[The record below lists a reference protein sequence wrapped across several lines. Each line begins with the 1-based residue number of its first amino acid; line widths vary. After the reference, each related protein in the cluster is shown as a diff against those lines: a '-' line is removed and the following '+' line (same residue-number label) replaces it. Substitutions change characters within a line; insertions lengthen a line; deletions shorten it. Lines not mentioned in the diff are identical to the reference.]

1 MLPKVVSTAAVYE
14 TVDLINFHGSHC
26 VPEHLPIYVLISDLE
41 PVLIYL
47 K

>member
-26 VPEHLPIYVLISDLE
+26 VPEYLAIYVLIGDLE
-41 PVLIYL
+41 PDLIDL

>member
-1 MLPKVVSTAAVYE
+1 MLPKVVSTAAVDKTFE
-14 TVDLINFHGSHC
+14 LLEFDASRAAA
-26 VPEHLPIYVLISDLE
+26 EKLPIHVLIGDLD